1 MFSSTRCKATEQVPE
16 QYHYYYYLYICNYDF
31 YRRLQVFSLYPNAS
45 DPAHILSYL
54 VQDLMPIGL
63 KGFVIAG
70 LLAIIMSTA
79 DTELNTGS
87 IALAHDVIKK
97 ISTTKIAEP
106 RLASI
111 ITSAMGAIAVIT
123 AMQFSSVLDAILFT
137 YLLWYPVMIC
147 PLILGIYG
155 LKSNDKTFITSTLI
169 TAVAVIIFHTT
180 WSHNFALSTI
190 CGSYL

>member
-1 MFSSTRCKATEQVPE
+1 MISIGIAST
-16 QYHYYYYLYICNYDF
+16 L
-31 YRRLQVFSLYPNAS
+31 LYPNAADS
-45 DPAHILSYL
+45 AHILSYL

-79 DTELNTGS
+79 DTELNAGS
-87 IALAHDVIKK
+87 VALVHDVIKK
-97 ISTTKIAEP
+97 ISTTKIAES

-111 ITSAMGAIAVIT
+111 TTSVMGVIAVIT
-123 AMQFSSVLDAILFT
+123 AMQFSSVLDAMLFA

-155 LKSNDKTFITSTLI
+155 LKSNDKTFITST
-169 TAVAVIIFHTT
+169 
-180 WSHNFALSTI
+180 HNHCCSCDYFPYHMES
-190 CGSYL
+190 